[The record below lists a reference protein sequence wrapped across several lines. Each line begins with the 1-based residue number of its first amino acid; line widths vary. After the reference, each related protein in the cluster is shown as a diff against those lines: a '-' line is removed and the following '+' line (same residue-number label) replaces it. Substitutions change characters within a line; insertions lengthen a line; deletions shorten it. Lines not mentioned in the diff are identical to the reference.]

1 MVAASR
7 PWKFESSPGHYNI
20 IMQYFLGVVIVLL
33 GVALVI
39 KTEWFVV
46 NFGTIAWAEENLGT
60 SGGSRLMYKLLGLI
74 AIFIGFLLVTNM
86 FQGFLMGTI
95 GKIFIRA

>member
-1 MVAASR
+1 M
-7 PWKFESSPGHYNI
+7 F
-20 IMQYFLGVVIVLL
+20 MQYFVGVVVILL

-39 KTEWFVV
+39 KTEWFLV

-60 SGGSRLMYKLLGLI
+60 SGGSRLMYKLIGLVGI
-74 AIFIGFLLVTNM
+74 LVGFLLVTNM
-86 FQGFLMGTI
+86 FQGFLMGTV